1 MSEDPLKAAMQQAVS
16 AVSLDK
22 KPRLSP
28 TIAALLN
35 KQIMREMYSCN
46 LYKQLSAWLDDNSWT
61 NGAKLFLKYGNEET
75 SHADKIINY
84 MYDMNTKVDISAIEK
99 PVVQVKNIREVLTAS
114 LQHEMDV
121 TGNWREIAIA
131 SMKEGDLTTF
141 GIAQWF
147 ITEQIEEEAKFRD
160 FLFKLN
166 LNMPNYE
173 LDEEFAED

>member
-1 MSEDPLKAAMQQAVS
+1 MSQDPLEKAIQQSVNT
-16 AVSLDK
+16 VSLDK

-28 TIAALLN
+28 AIADLLN

-75 SHADKIINY
+75 THADKIISY
-84 MYDMNTKVDISAIEK
+84 MYDMNNKVDISAIER
-99 PVVQVKNIREVLTAS
+99 PVVQAKSIREVLTAS
-114 LQHEMDV
+114 LQHEIEL

-131 SMKEGDLTTF
+131 SMKEGDMTTF

-147 ITEQIEEEAKFRD
+147 ISEQIEEEAKFRD

>member
-1 MSEDPLKAAMQQAVS
+1 MNQDPLEKAIQQSVNT
-16 AVSLDK
+16 VSLDK

-28 TIAALLN
+28 AIADLLN

-75 SHADKIINY
+75 THADKIISY
-84 MYDMNTKVDISAIEK
+84 MYDMNNKVDISAIER
-99 PVVQVKNIREVLTAS
+99 PVVQAKSIREVLTAS
-114 LQHEMDV
+114 LQHEIEV

-131 SMKEGDLTTF
+131 SMKEGDMTTF

-147 ITEQIEEEAKFRD
+147 ISEQIEEEAKFRD